1 MAEDKKSFIAYSDWY
16 GVFKALPDDVAGKL
30 IKHIFSYVNDE
41 NPTTEDYIIN
51 ALFEQIKSTLKRDLH
66 KWEEQKIQRS
76 EAGKKSAELRKLN
89 STSVNERSTND
100 NENQRKST
108 VSVNVN
114 VNDNVN
120 VIKEKKVIKEI
131 DYSFL
136 QNEPK
141 ILIDAF
147 KKWIEYKKEIKNP
160 YNTQTS
166 TQTVFNHLKE
176 LSGLNYD
183 NAMKIV
189 NNSIANQYKGLFPL
203 KENQTQ
209 PIQNV
214 SPPSQYKRHEL

>member
-1 MAEDKKSFIAYSDWY
+1 MAEDKKSFIAYSDWH
-16 GVFKALPDDVAGKL
+16 GVFKALPNDVAGKL

-89 STSVNERSTND
+89 TTSVNERSTSD
-100 NENQRKST
+100 NENQRKPT

-114 VNDNVN
+114 VNDN

-147 KKWIEYKKEIKNP
+147 RKWLQYKKEIKNH
-160 YNTQTS
+160 YKSQVS
-166 TQTVFNHLKE
+166 TETTFNHLKN
-176 LSGLNYD
+176 LSGLNID

-209 PIQNV
+209 PLQNV